1 MATEGILF
9 IVFSNLGI
17 RTQVLQTQKAWFL
30 SKKRMRTKVSKHE
43 DGWEELRVKPN
54 TAASQENAVF
64 LLRPLLTVLTGL

>member
-1 MATEGILF
+1 M
-9 IVFSNLGI
+9 
-17 RTQVLQTQKAWFL
+17 
-30 SKKRMRTKVSKHE
+30 RMEVIEHE